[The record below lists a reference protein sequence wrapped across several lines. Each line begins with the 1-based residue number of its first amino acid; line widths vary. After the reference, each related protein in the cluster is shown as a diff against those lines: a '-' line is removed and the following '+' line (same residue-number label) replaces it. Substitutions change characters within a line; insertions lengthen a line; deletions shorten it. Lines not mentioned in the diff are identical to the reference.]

1 MGIKCFIPNCED
13 IGIIPITDATNNPSK
28 YNGMLLCRS
37 HFEERKYMQDTEQF
51 EESNPSSQQIQSKE
65 LFID

>member
-13 IGIIPITDATNNPSK
+13 IGITPITDAVNNPSK

-37 HFEERKYMQDTEQF
+37 HFDERKYMKENDTF
-51 EESNPSSQQIQSKE
+51 NESNPSSQLIQSKE

>member
-13 IGIIPITDATNNPSK
+13 IGIIPITDAINDPVK

-37 HFEERKYMQDTEQF
+37 HFEERKYMQESDKLD
-51 EESNPSSQQIQSKE
+51 ESNSNSQLIQSKE

>member
-13 IGIIPITDATNNPSK
+13 IGLIPITDATNNPSK

-37 HFEERKYMQDTEQF
+37 HFEERKYMQENDKF

-65 LFID
+65 LFAD